1 MTVNSKMQ
9 RKGVCNQEKT
19 GTSRLLN
26 VSGNALPTRLA
37 VTGVSIGNE
46 TEILYPSPFTTFNPG
61 LAMPCKHRIPH
72 CYFFFQKTC
81 CSVHSTA
88 QLTYITLLEGYTFF
102 SFFFLRLSSLFFLL
116 PELFLKIKLHNI
128 SFDVFPHFLKEKISI
143 KNNQEERDG
152 VALQGYLCQIP
163 YVINLHA
170 WNSQMK
176 RLKFSLE
183 AHAKRKWNHSVSLR
197 KH

>member
-1 MTVNSKMQ
+1 MKQKFSTLLHLPHLIQAWQCPVNTEPHIAIFFPKDLLFCPQHSTTDIY
-9 RKGVCNQEKT
+9 N
-19 GTSRLLN
+19 TSR
-26 VSGNALPTRLA
+26 
-37 VTGVSIGNE
+37 
-46 TEILYPSPFTTFNPG
+46 
-61 LAMPCKHRIPH
+61 RI
-72 CYFFFQKTC
+72 
-81 CSVHSTA
+81 
-88 QLTYITLLEGYTFF
+88 YIFL